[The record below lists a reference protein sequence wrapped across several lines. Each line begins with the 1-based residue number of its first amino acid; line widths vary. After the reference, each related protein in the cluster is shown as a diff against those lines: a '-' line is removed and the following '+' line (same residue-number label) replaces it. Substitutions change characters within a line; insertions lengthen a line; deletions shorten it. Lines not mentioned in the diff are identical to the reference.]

1 MLEVK
6 KFYGTWCGPC
16 RTLAPTI
23 EKLKEQHT
31 DVKFIDIDVD
41 KDFEAASK
49 YAVRSIPLV
58 VIEQNG
64 KEVQR
69 FSGVQSEMAYN
80 NALNELKKAG

>member
-16 RTLAPTI
+16 KMLAPTI
-23 EKLKEQHT
+23 ERLKEQHT
-31 DVKFIDIDVD
+31 DVRFIDIDVD
-41 KDFEAASK
+41 KDFEAASH

-58 VIEQNG
+58 VIEKNG

-69 FSGVQSEMAYN
+69 FSGLQSEMAYN
-80 NALNELKKAG
+80 NAINELKKAI

>member
-16 RTLAPTI
+16 RMLAPVI
-23 EKLKEQHT
+23 EKLKTQHT
-31 DVKFIDIDVD
+31 DVVFKDINVD
-41 KDFEAASK
+41 EDYELASQ

-58 VIEQNG
+58 VLEKDG

-69 FSGVQSEMAYN
+69 FAGLQSELAYQ
-80 NALNELKKAG
+80 NAINELKTA

>member
-16 RTLAPTI
+16 RMLAPVI
-23 EKLKEQHT
+23 EKLKTQHT
-31 DVKFIDIDVD
+31 DIVFKDINVD
-41 KDFEAASK
+41 EDYELASK

-58 VIEQNG
+58 VLEKDG

-69 FSGVQSEMAYN
+69 FTGLQSELAYQ
-80 NALNELKKAG
+80 NAINELKSA

>member
-16 RTLAPTI
+16 RMLAPVI
-23 EKLKEQHT
+23 EKLKTQHT
-31 DVKFIDIDVD
+31 DVVFKDINVD
-41 KDFEAASK
+41 EDYELASQ

-58 VIEQNG
+58 VLEKDG

-69 FSGVQSEMAYN
+69 FTGLQSELAYT
-80 NALNELKKAG
+80 NAINELKSA

>member
-16 RTLAPTI
+16 KMLAPVI
-23 EKLKEQHT
+23 EKLKTQHT
-31 DVKFIDIDVD
+31 DVVFKDINVD
-41 KDFEAASK
+41 EDYELASQ

-58 VIEQNG
+58 VLEKDG

-69 FSGVQSEMAYN
+69 FAGLQSELAYQ
-80 NALNELKKAG
+80 NAINELKTA

>member
-16 RTLAPTI
+16 KMLAPVI
-23 EKLKEQHT
+23 EKLKTQHT
-31 DVKFIDIDVD
+31 DVVFKDINVD
-41 KDFEAASK
+41 EDYELASK

-58 VIEQNG
+58 VLEKDG

-69 FSGVQSEMAYN
+69 FTGLQSEMAYQS
-80 NALNELKKAG
+80 AINELKTA